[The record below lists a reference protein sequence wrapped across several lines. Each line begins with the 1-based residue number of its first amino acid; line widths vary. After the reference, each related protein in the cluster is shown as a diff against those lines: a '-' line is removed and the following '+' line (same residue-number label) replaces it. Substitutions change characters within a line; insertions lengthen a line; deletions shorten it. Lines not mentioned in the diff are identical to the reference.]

1 MIGLCTNN
9 QAAKNN
15 ISAKNIE
22 ILLQNKSNI
31 VAVSPMIENT
41 LVILKPDCMEK
52 KLSGQVID
60 RIQQAGLDIVACKMM
75 ILKSELLNDHYSHL
89 VTLPFFPEVLK
100 FMSSSPVI
108 VLVLQGNDSIKK
120 VRDLLGPTDSTQAPK
135 GTIRGDF
142 GKDKME
148 NIAHA
153 SDSAE
158 SAQKEIKR
166 FFSES
171 ELFL

>member
-1 MIGLCTNN
+1 MH
-9 QAAKNN
+9 K
-15 ISAKNIE
+15 SSE
-22 ILLQNKSNI
+22 ILLPNTINT
-31 VAVSPMIENT
+31 VAIDPVIENT
-41 LVILKPDCMEK
+41 LMILKPDCMEK
-52 KLSGQVID
+52 KLSGKVID
-60 RIQQAGLDIVACKMM
+60 RVQQVGLDIVACKMM
-75 ILKSELLNDHYSHL
+75 ALGSDILKDHYSHL
-89 VTLPFFPEVLK
+89 ASLPFFPEILS
-100 FMSSSPVI
+100 FMGSCPVI
-108 VLVLQGNDSIKK
+108 VLVLRGLDGIKK
-120 VRDLLGPTDSTQAPK
+120 LRDLLGPTDSAQAPK

-142 GKDKME
+142 GQDKMR